1 MEFFSNYGIEPLR
14 LLGQVLIWVIL
25 YIILKKYAF
34 GPVLKVLEERKARI
48 AESIAN
54 AERIQR
60 ELEAAEKTRRELV
73 AQAQA
78 TATELINEAK
88 KAADATGAKR
98 IQEAAEQAEAILRK
112 AEETAALERERI
124 LAELR
129 AEIGNL
135 VIATTAKVAG
145 KILTP
150 EDQTRLRH
158 ETEAALR
165 S

>member
-1 MEFFSNYGIEPLR
+1 MEFFDNYGIEPLR
-14 LLGQVLIWVIL
+14 LLGQILVWVIL
-25 YIILKKYAF
+25 YFVLKKYAF

-60 ELEAAEKTRRELV
+60 ELEEAERTRKELV

-98 IQEAAEQAEAILRK
+98 MQEAAEQAEAILRK

-124 LAELR
+124 LNQLR

-135 VIATTAKVAG
+135 VVATTAKVAG
-145 KILTP
+145 KVLTP
-150 EDQTRLRH
+150 ADQTRLR
-158 ETEAALR
+158 EEAAAALR
-165 S
+165 N

>member
-1 MEFFSNYGIEPLR
+1 MEFFDNYGIEPLR
-14 LLGQVLIWVIL
+14 LLGQVLVWVIL
-25 YIILKKYAF
+25 YLILKKYAF
-34 GPVLKVLEERKARI
+34 TPILNVLEERKNRI
-48 AESIAN
+48 AESVAN

-60 ELEAAEKTRRELV
+60 ELEEAERTRKQLI

-124 LAELR
+124 LNQLR

-135 VIATTAKVAG
+135 VVATTAKVAG
-145 KILTP
+145 KVLTP
-150 EDQTRLRH
+150 ADQTRLRD
-158 ETEAALR
+158 EAASSLR
-165 S
+165 N